1 MRIADVITY
10 VAKAYVGKPVT
21 GFRGGF
27 YEDVASKI
35 SHGFTAVYVKVV
47 TDEGGLVGWGG

>member
-1 MRIADVITY
+1 MITY